1 MSLNIKTHFN
11 LEENLWLMDVAGEI
25 DIYTANKLKETL
37 IQMLNEHNESIKINC
52 EELEYL
58 DSTGL
63 GVLIGALK
71 RLKLKNKNILINKPR
86 SNILKLLNIT
96 GLNKIFIVEGE

>member
-1 MSLNIKTHFN
+1 VSLKINTILN
-11 LEENLWLMDVAGEI
+11 EEEDLWIVDVIGEI

-37 IQMLNEHNESIKINC
+37 VQILNEHSASIKINC
-52 EELEYL
+52 LELDYI

-71 RLKLKNKNILINKPR
+71 RLKQENKNIIISNAKP
-86 SNILKLLNIT
+86 NISKLLSIT
-96 GLNKIFIVEGE
+96 GLNKIFMIE

>member
-1 MSLNIKTHFN
+1 MSLTINKSFNEDKNI
-11 LEENLWLMDVAGEI
+11 WDVSLKGEV

-37 IQMLNEHNESIKINC
+37 IDMVAERPQDILIDASR
-52 EELEYL
+52 LEYI

-71 RLKLKNKNILINKPR
+71 RLKQHEKDIYIKDV
-86 SNILKLLNIT
+86 KLNVKKIFKIT
-96 GLNKIFIVEGE
+96 GLDKIFKVEG

>member
-1 MSLNIKTHFN
+1 MSLTINKSFDEDKNI
-11 LEENLWLMDVAGEI
+11 WDVSLKGEV

-37 IQMLNEHNESIKINC
+37 IDMVAERPQDILIDASR
-52 EELEYL
+52 LEYI

-71 RLKLKNKNILINKPR
+71 RLKQHEKDIYIKDV
-86 SNILKLLNIT
+86 KLNVKKIFKIT
-96 GLNKIFIVEGE
+96 GLDKIFKVEG

>member
-1 MSLNIKTHFN
+1 MSLTINKSFDEDKNI
-11 LEENLWLMDVAGEI
+11 WDVSLKGEV

-37 IQMLNEHNESIKINC
+37 IDMVAERPQDIFIDASR
-52 EELEYL
+52 LEYI

-71 RLKLKNKNILINKPR
+71 RLKQHEKDIYIR
-86 SNILKLLNIT
+86 DVKLNVKKIFKIT
-96 GLNKIFIVEGE
+96 GLDKIFKVEG

>member
-1 MSLNIKTHFN
+1 VSLKINTI
-11 LEENLWLMDVAGEI
+11 LDQEDDLWIVDVIGEI

-37 IQMLNEHNESIKINC
+37 VKILDEHNTSIKINC
-52 EELEYL
+52 LELDYI

-71 RLKLKNKNILINKPR
+71 RLKQENKNIIISNAKP
-86 SNILKLLNIT
+86 NISKLLSIT
-96 GLNKIFIVEGE
+96 GLNKIFVIQ

>member
-1 MSLNIKTHFN
+1 MSLTINKSFNEDKNI
-11 LEENLWLMDVAGEI
+11 WDVSLKGEV

-37 IQMLNEHNESIKINC
+37 IDMVAERPQDIWIDASR
-52 EELEYL
+52 LEYI

-71 RLKLKNKNILINKPR
+71 RLKQHEKDIYIKDVKLNVKK
-86 SNILKLLNIT
+86 ILKIT
-96 GLNKIFIVEGE
+96 GLDKIFKVEG

>member
-1 MSLNIKTHFN
+1 MSLTINKSFDEDKNI
-11 LEENLWLMDVAGEI
+11 WDVSLKGEV

-37 IQMLNEHNESIKINC
+37 IDMVAERPQDILIDASR
-52 EELEYL
+52 LEYI

-71 RLKLKNKNILINKPR
+71 RLKQHEKDIYIR
-86 SNILKLLNIT
+86 DVKLNVKKIFKIT
-96 GLNKIFIVEGE
+96 GLDKIFKVEG